1 VIDQIRRAEPQEYE
15 LADFLPHT
23 KHDIE
28 KLFAELQQF
37 VAGAANPWIKRLLE
51 SVLGDPDIVTRLKRA
66 PAGKAMHHAYIGG
79 LLEHIVSL
87 CGLCRRVAPHYPEFD
102 ADLLLAGAILHDI
115 GKIDELSYDR
125 AFGYTTEGQLLGH
138 IVLGVGMLSKK
149 MDAIADF
156 PADLKTLLLHLVVSH
171 HGEYE
176 FGSPKLPMFPEALM
190 LHYLDNLDSKLAA
203 MRESFESEQDDAEWT
218 SKNYS
223 LQRPLLRLDRF
234 RLREAGEAKAVAGNN
249 DSPVD

>member
-1 VIDQIRRAEPQEYE
+1 
-15 LADFLPHT
+15 
-23 KHDIE
+23 
-28 KLFAELQQF
+28 
-37 VAGAANPWIKRLLE
+37 
-51 SVLGDPDIVTRLKRA
+51 
-66 PAGKAMHHAYIGG
+66 
-79 LLEHIVSL
+79 
-87 CGLCRRVAPHYPEFD
+87 VAPHYPEFD